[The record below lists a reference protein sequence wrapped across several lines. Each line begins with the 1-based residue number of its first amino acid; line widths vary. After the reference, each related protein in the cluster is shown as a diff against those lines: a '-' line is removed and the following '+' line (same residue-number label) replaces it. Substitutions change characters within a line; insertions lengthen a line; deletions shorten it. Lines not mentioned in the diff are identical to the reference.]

1 MHQIPRIFFKNFQN
15 IQNGF
20 NSSNER
26 IGRDLR
32 HILTLSLMHM
42 LTSSRPLHCT
52 FPYFFR
58 IA

>member
-26 IGRDLR
+26 IDRNLR

-42 LTSSRPLHCT
+42 LTSSRPLYCT